1 MQKRIQVYADEEVKR
16 RIELAA
22 AKFDLPVTEYC
33 MQAIRQRLRDEDLLE
48 QAQIEIAIKP
58 KKQDNFIERLRTL
71 HASILAYH
79 NSTSIDVDGL
89 LDRVR
94 EERDYELTSVY

>member
-33 MQAIRQRLRDEDLLE
+33 MQAIRQRLMDEDLLE
-48 QAQIEIAIKP
+48 QTQIEITIKP
-58 KKQDNFIERLRTL
+58 KQQDNFIERLRNL
-71 HASILAYH
+71 HTSILAYR
-79 NSTSIDVDGL
+79 NSTAIDVDAML
-89 LDRVR
+89 EMAR